1 MAVYI
6 SRNLVLTFAQDGEA
20 HNGNLPI
27 LGWHNLVQPSNVSA
41 SWSAAN
47 FPASNLGNPNTASR
61 WQSDRATTQHVTFD
75 IQSAE
80 PVDYVGIARHN
91 LASIRAIVSVQI
103 QRSGQTTWTTVFEER
118 ILPTDGP
125 AILRFEPQPVDGVRL
140 RIEAAEAPPSIA
152 VAYVGKL
159 LVMERG
165 LQQGHVPAHLAS
177 QDEIVTG
184 LAESGDYLG
193 RVVTQRALST
203 GVSFRYLR
211 KTWFDANMLP
221 FTRIARERPF
231 FFAWMPQDYPDEA
244 AFCWTT
250 SDLRP
255 EAEMLAS
262 GVHMHL
268 DFQMSALVR

>member
-1 MAVYI
+1 MALYV

-27 LGWHNLVQPSNVSA
+27 LGWHNLVRPENVSA
-41 SWSAAN
+41 SWVDED

-75 IQSAE
+75 IQTVA
-80 PVDYVGIARHN
+80 PIDYVGIARHN
-91 LASIRAIVSVQI
+91 LGSINAVVSVQV
-103 QRSGQTTWTTVFEER
+103 QRPGVAAWTTVFEEQ
-118 ILPTDGP
+118 ILPTDAP
-125 AILRFEPQPVDGVRL
+125 AVLRFEPQPVDGIRL
-140 RIEAAEAPPSIA
+140 RIVGAEAPPSIA

-159 LVMERG
+159 LIMERG
-165 LQQGHVPAHLAS
+165 LQQGHVPAHLAA
-177 QDEIVTG
+177 QDDIVTG
-184 LAESGDYLG
+184 TAESGDYLG

-211 KTWFDANMLP
+211 KGWFDANMLP
-221 FTRIARERPF
+221 FARVARERPF

-268 DFQMSALVR
+268 DFQMGALVR